1 MNTAC
6 GNVRP
11 AMGDDSRPGMNSDGF
26 SPAAEN
32 VTAQRPSVRN
42 APTVVSKLFKAILAI
57 R

>member
-1 MNTAC
+1 
-6 GNVRP
+6 
-11 AMGDDSRPGMNSDGF
+11 MGDDSRPGMNSDGF